1 MSEEKLCL
9 AQEEQAAN
17 RSHQAGLEGKVQDL
31 SQSHASLEQELG
43 RRDQVL
49 QQQAQALKELQRRHV
64 KDSPLDVLYG
74 EPSRH
79 HGLSL
84 AKEKLVAHISMPLMT
99 ERMKPGVLF
108 FDRAMRSIRAGE
120 HLLLNSGH

>member
-1 MSEEKLCL
+1 M

-43 RRDQVL
+43 RRDQAL